1 MNAAELNRQ
10 IKEYADRLSP
20 ERLQV
25 AADFLAYLAD
35 KESEE
40 ATQEILA
47 IPGIM
52 ERRKPK
58 KTLLRERL
66 ETGEKFE
73 TMYSVI
79 LEASAQEFYA
89 KAEPALAQKL
99 ARCFAILEQTPTY
112 HPNLKPL
119 KGNLAGRY
127 RYRVGD

>member
-52 ERRKPK
+52 
-58 KTLLRERL
+58 KTLE
-66 ETGEKFE
+66 
-73 TMYSVI
+73 
-79 LEASAQEFYA
+79 
-89 KAEPALAQKL
+89 KAEKNIAEGKV
-99 ARCFAILEQTPTY
+99 RNWREI
-112 HPNLKPL
+112 
-119 KGNLAGRY
+119 RDD
-127 RYRVGD
+127 V